1 MLRKKTILLST
12 ALAGLVV
19 LGLGGVMV
27 WLSEAGASPE
37 QPIAFSHRQH
47 VENDIHCAFC
57 HPYYEKYDAA
67 GIPRVELCV
76 TCHAF
81 MPQEDPE
88 SQKILEYADKGRE
101 IPWVR
106 LEQLP
111 QYSYFSHKWHI
122 RAGLECSVCHG
133 PIGESDLAARHVEY
147 KMDWCVTCH
156 EESGASVDCILCH
169 T

>member
-1 MLRKKTILLST
+1 MPRKKTILLST

-76 TCHAF
+76 TMYVLFSKFFPIISIWEIKEGEEEEEA
-81 MPQEDPE
+81 
-88 SQKILEYADKGRE
+88 ILQATA
-101 IPWVR
+101 PV
-106 LEQLP
+106 
-111 QYSYFSHKWHI
+111 S
-122 RAGLECSVCHG
+122 
-133 PIGESDLAARHVEY
+133 
-147 KMDWCVTCH
+147 
-156 EESGASVDCILCH
+156 ASEVSI
-169 T
+169 

>member
-1 MLRKKTILLST
+1 MPRKKTILLST

-88 SQKILEYADKGRE
+88 SQKILEYADYPSTAISATSGTSGPASSARSVMARSGRA
-101 IPWVR
+101 IWQR
-106 LEQLP
+106 DTW
-111 QYSYFSHKWHI
+111 STKW
-122 RAGLECSVCHG
+122 
-133 PIGESDLAARHVEY
+133 
-147 KMDWCVTCH
+147 T
-156 EESGASVDCILCH
+156 GA
-169 T
+169 